1 MPPWPRYQQAE
12 EAPVRSGISA
22 GPERE
27 AGCDPRWYPT
37 QRSSYADYAPVEG
50 WSDTTKI
57 VRRSAGLP
65 WKRTPESKS
74 GSLEGF
80 LGSDLTD
87 DGKAMGV
94 VPLDKLPVTRE
105 ADDTQLRTGGST
117 QYKAGYLPYS
127 IVDGWQQIRKDF
139 AYWRA
144 AVKGA
149 ETASSPEERAWFEA
163 DRRLREK
170 LTLRDIGVWSHYVAD
185 ASQPMHV
192 SVHFNGWGDYP
203 NPIGFTNS
211 KKIHAYFEGEFV
223 KKNLKRDAVAA
234 QVGAIREL

>member
-74 GSLEGF
+74 GSLEGV

-94 VPLDKLPVTRE
+94 GPLDKLPVTRE

-127 IVDGWQQIRKDF
+127 IVDGWQQIRPT
-139 AYWRA
+139 A
-144 AVKGA
+144 A
-149 ETASSPEERAWFEA
+149 REA
-163 DRRLREK
+163 DAARTGPLLGNLTCPPARQQDRLPAGGP
-170 LTLRDIGVWSHYVAD
+170 D
-185 ASQPMHV
+185 Q
-192 SVHFNGWGDYP
+192 
-203 NPIGFTNS
+203 TNQ
-211 KKIHAYFEGEFV
+211 Y
-223 KKNLKRDAVAA
+223 R
-234 QVGAIREL
+234 